1 MRFSANSKS
10 LFKSLVP
17 LSKVVNTH
25 SPTPIMHDFLFKA
38 GEGSVF
44 AIAANEECMVA
55 LRLPGTRTEAP
66 GEFCTDAKFLMS
78 LLRKIGDG
86 DVTMTLG
93 DNALEV
99 RYPRG
104 KYVAPVHEADKFPE
118 ALTVG
123 EVVGEFDIDA
133 FRFARGIE
141 RVLPSASRDTVR
153 PILNGVCVDIFED
166 RIVFVATDTHILA
179 KYTDRRTATGLKA
192 AFVIPARTCDIL
204 LAMLREGEKIH
215 VAFGERRIRIGC
227 EGYSVV
233 SALMNGKFPDY
244 ERVIPK
250 EPGSSAIVNRED
262 ALDAAERACLCAS
275 QDGDGMIFRFAPGS
289 LSISMNN
296 VAMNRHAEETIPCD
310 TDKDAFT
317 LCLAAVNFKSM
328 FESIESET
336 VEMRL
341 IDRGRPLVAMPTA
354 MHADEELVVMGM
366 PMRMPDYLTE
376 KD

>member
-1 MRFSANSKS
+1 MRFSTNSKS

-55 LRLPGTRTEAP
+55 LRLPGTRTEVP
-66 GEFCTDAKFLMS
+66 GEFCTDAKFLMN

-99 RYPRG
+99 MYPRG
-104 KYVAPVHEADKFPE
+104 KYVAPVHEADQFPE

-123 EVVGEFDIDA
+123 DVVGEFDMDA

-141 RVLPSASRDTVR
+141 SVLPSASRDTVR

-166 RIVFVATDTHILA
+166 RIVFAATNNNILS
-179 KYTDRRTATGLKA
+179 KFTDRRTSTGLKA
-192 AFVIPARTCDIL
+192 SFVIPARTCDAL
-204 LAMLREGEKIH
+204 LALLRDDDKLHI
-215 VAFGERRIRIGC
+215 AFGNRRVRIACDGC
-227 EGYSVV
+227 SVV
-233 SALMNGKFPDY
+233 SALMNGQYPNY
-244 ERVIPK
+244 ERVIPT
-250 EPGSSAIVNRED
+250 ECGVRAIVNRQD
-262 ALDAAERACLCAS
+262 AIDAVERVILCAS
-275 QDGDGMIFRFAPGS
+275 QSGDGMLFRFAPGS
-289 LSISMNN
+289 LSLSISNMD
-296 VAMNRHAEETIPCD
+296 MNRHAEETIPCD
-310 TDKDAFT
+310 ADADSFEI
-317 LCLAAVNFKSM
+317 CLSAMYFKSM
-328 FESIESET
+328 LESIDSES
-336 VEMRL
+336 VEIRCIASDRPMSVVPDAMRE
-341 IDRGRPLVAMPTA
+341 G
-354 MHADEELVVMGM
+354 EEFVTTGM